1 MESFLEDYMN
11 FKKNIGNMLNSING
25 SAVAVSVFLGR
36 RRVQGK
42 KMRQDDKFYD
52 IQIYRIQVEI
62 HN

>member
-1 MESFLEDYMN
+1 
-11 FKKNIGNMLNSING
+11 MLNSING